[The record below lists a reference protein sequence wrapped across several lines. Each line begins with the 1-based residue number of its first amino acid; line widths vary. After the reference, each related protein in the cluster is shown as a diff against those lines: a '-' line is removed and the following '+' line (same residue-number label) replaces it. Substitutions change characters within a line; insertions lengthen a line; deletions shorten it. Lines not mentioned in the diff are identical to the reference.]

1 MSAAIIQ
8 EKLSQLPLCQGL
20 DETQVGVIAS
30 IAEQKHLPRGETLFT
45 EGEKGDGLY
54 VVVVGSLAISKKDR
68 SGVNQSI
75 ANVGGGSVLGEMSL
89 INNSARSAT
98 ATANT
103 DADLVRIPS
112 EAFTFLLQHDNVT
125 AFKVVYNLAQVMSR
139 RLLLMDEKL
148 VDMMDKGKKKEE
160 LADFQKILTKWSF

>member
-1 MSAAIIQ
+1 MSTTAIQ
-8 EKLSQLPLCQGL
+8 EKLAQLPLCQGL
-20 DETQVGVIAS
+20 DLSQVGVIAK
-30 IAEQKHLPRGETLFT
+30 IAEQKHLPQGETLFS
-45 EGEKGDGLY
+45 EGDKGDGLY
-54 VVVVGSLAISKKDR
+54 VVIVGSLSISKKDK
-68 SGVNQSI
+68 SGVNQAI

-103 DADLVRIPS
+103 DSDLVKIPS

-160 LADFQKILTKWSF
+160 LADFQKILTKWAF

>member
-8 EKLSQLPLCQGL
+8 DKLTQLPLCQGL
-20 DETQVGVIAS
+20 DATQIGVIAS
-30 IAEQKHLPRGETLFT
+30 IAEQKHLPKGETLFT
-45 EGEKGDGLY
+45 EGDKGDGLY
-54 VVVVGSLAISKKDR
+54 VVIVGSLAISKKDR
-68 SGVNQSI
+68 SGTSQSI

-103 DADLVRIPS
+103 DADLVKIPS

-148 VDMMDKGKKKEE
+148 VDMMDKGRKKEE
-160 LADFQKILTKWSF
+160 LADFQKILTKWAF